1 VVVLIILLVVIGT
14 IGFRFLEGWSPL
26 ESLYATII
34 TITTVGYGD
43 FTPQTSAGRVFTI
56 FFGVV
61 AVGVAGYAISNLAA
75 WMIQRQQNRAAYKLR
90 ERKMNQLEE
99 LKDHIIV
106 CGSGT
111 ISAQAAREFFK
122 SNIPLILID
131 TDETALRLTM
141 LLMEEEFWQHRAE
154 QYRRLG
160 FLSDD
165 ASDVEQLSLAQL
177 SSDLGVLY
185 LLEDPTEDHTLYKA
199 GIERARGLVTVMNN
213 DRDNLFVVL
222 TARQLAS
229 RVDNSELYIVARLN
243 EGKNRSKL
251 SAAGANRIISLDLT
265 IGYQIA
271 TSMLYPEIAH
281 FWLNTMQG
289 DRPLRFSVIHV
300 GDQPEL
306 VGQSVAQ
313 VKEQQD
319 QLVVAIKRKG
329 EYLYTPALDTPLVPE
344 DILITIASSKSKV
357 RADAC

>member
-1 VVVLIILLVVIGT
+1 MTPDNLRVIVLVILLLIAGT
-14 IGFRFLEGWSPL
+14 IGFRYLEGWSPL
-26 ESLYATII
+26 DSLYTTVI

-43 FTPQTSAGRVFTI
+43 FTPQTPAGRIFAI

-75 WMIQRQQNRAAYKLR
+75 WMIQRQQNRTAYKLR
-90 ERKMNQLEE
+90 ERKMKQLDE

-111 ISAQAAREFFK
+111 ISAQAAREFYK

-141 LLMEEEFWQHRAE
+141 LLMEEEFLQHRAE

-165 ASDVEQLSLAQL
+165 TSRVEQLTLAQL
-177 SSDLGVLY
+177 SGDLGVLY
-185 LLEDPTEDHTLYKA
+185 LLEDPTEDQTLYKA

-222 TARQLAS
+222 SARQLAS

-243 EGKNRSKL
+243 EAKSGSKL
-251 SAAGANRIISLDLT
+251 KAA
-265 IGYQIA
+265 
-271 TSMLYPEIAH
+271 
-281 FWLNTMQG
+281 
-289 DRPLRFSVIHV
+289 
-300 GDQPEL
+300 
-306 VGQSVAQ
+306 
-313 VKEQQD
+313 
-319 QLVVAIKRKG
+319 
-329 EYLYTPALDTPLVPE
+329 
-344 DILITIASSKSKV
+344 
-357 RADAC
+357 